1 MKNFKLNRVKYKNIM
16 SVGQN
21 GIDIQLDKVQKTLI
35 TGRNGGGKSTMLE
48 AITFGLFGKPFRDV
62 KKGQLINSTNKKELL
77 VELWMEY
84 DEKKYYIKRGQ
95 KPNVFEITVNGTRLN
110 ESASSKDFQA
120 EFEQLIGMSYASFKQ
135 IVVLGT
141 AGYTPFMGLSTPA
154 RRKLVEDLLEVG
166 TLAEMDKLNKAL
178 IRELNSQNQVL
189 DVKKDSIIQ
198 QIKIYNDNVERQK
211 KLTGDNLT
219 RLQNMYDDLAKE
231 ARTLK
236 SEIEEANERLV
247 NIVLDEDPT
256 DAFNKIGQEAFLIKS
271 KIDSYNK
278 VINMYHEG
286 GLCPTCLSQLSSG
299 DKVVSKI
306 KDKVSEC
313 THSFEQLSTHRDN
326 LKVLVD
332 EYRDNI
338 KTQQTL
344 ANDIRNKKQSL
355 ITTVD
360 KAKKVKA
367 AIEKASSEF
376 IDHADEI
383 ALLQEELDKIVKTK
397 TNLVME
403 KYHRGILTDML
414 KDSGIKGAIIKK
426 YIPLFNKQ
434 INHYLKIMEAD
445 YVFTLDEEFNE
456 TIKSRGREDFSY
468 ASFSQ
473 GEKARIDI
481 ALLFTW
487 RDIAEKVSGVK
498 ISCLF
503 LDEVYDGAFDAEG
516 IKNVAKILDGLKNT
530 NFFIISHKD
539 HDPQEYGQHIQ
550 MEKVGRFS
558 LAKIS

>member
-1 MKNFKLNRVKYKNIM
+1 M
-16 SVGQN
+16 SVGGN
-21 GIDIQLDKVQKTLI
+21 PIDIQLDKVQKTLI

-256 DAFNKIGQEAFLIKS
+256 DAFNKIG
-271 KIDSYNK
+271 
-278 VINMYHEG
+278 
-286 GLCPTCLSQLSSG
+286 
-299 DKVVSKI
+299 
-306 KDKVSEC
+306 
-313 THSFEQLSTHRDN
+313 
-326 LKVLVD
+326 
-332 EYRDNI
+332 
-338 KTQQTL
+338 
-344 ANDIRNKKQSL
+344 
-355 ITTVD
+355 
-360 KAKKVKA
+360 
-367 AIEKASSEF
+367 
-376 IDHADEI
+376 
-383 ALLQEELDKIVKTK
+383 
-397 TNLVME
+397 
-403 KYHRGILTDML
+403 
-414 KDSGIKGAIIKK
+414 
-426 YIPLFNKQ
+426 
-434 INHYLKIMEAD
+434 
-445 YVFTLDEEFNE
+445 
-456 TIKSRGREDFSY
+456 
-468 ASFSQ
+468 
-473 GEKARIDI
+473 
-481 ALLFTW
+481 
-487 RDIAEKVSGVK
+487 
-498 ISCLF
+498 
-503 LDEVYDGAFDAEG
+503 
-516 IKNVAKILDGLKNT
+516 
-530 NFFIISHKD
+530 
-539 HDPQEYGQHIQ
+539 
-550 MEKVGRFS
+550 
-558 LAKIS
+558 

>member
-1 MKNFKLNRVKYKNIM
+1 M
-16 SVGQN
+16 SVGGN
-21 GIDIQLDKVQKTLI
+21 PIDIQLDKVQKTLI

-256 DAFNKIGQEAFLIKS
+256 DAFNKIGQEAVLIKS

-516 IKNVAKILDGLKNT
+516 IKNVAKILDGLKDT

-539 HDPQEYGQHIQ
+539 HDPQEYGQHLQ
-550 MEKVGRFS
+550 MKKVGRFTVMV
-558 LAKIS
+558 

>member
-1 MKNFKLNRVKYKNIM
+1 MKNFKLNRVRYQNIM
-16 SVGQN
+16 SVGGN
-21 GIDIQLDKVQKTLI
+21 PIDIQLDKVQKTLI

-231 ARTLK
+231 ARMLK

-256 DAFNKIGQEAFLIKS
+256 DAFNKIGQEAVLIKS

-338 KTQQTL
+338 KTQQSL

-355 ITTVD
+355 IAAVD

-516 IKNVAKILDGLKNT
+516 IKNVAKILDGLKDT

-539 HDPQEYGQHIQ
+539 HDPQDYGQHIK

-558 LAKIS
+558 VATIN

>member
-1 MKNFKLNRVKYKNIM
+1 M
-16 SVGQN
+16 SVGGN
-21 GIDIQLDKVQKTLI
+21 PIDIQLDKVQKTLI

-256 DAFNKIGQEAFLIKS
+256 DAFNKIGQEAVLIKS

-338 KTQQTL
+338 KTQQSL

-516 IKNVAKILDGLKNT
+516 IKNVAKILDGLKDT

-539 HDPQEYGQHIQ
+539 HDPQDYGQHIK

-558 LAKIS
+558 VATIN